1 MPESLRAQ
9 LQEIGLLPAEAQ
21 VYLALVRNGAL
32 SGSRV
37 AATAGVPRSSAYL
50 TLNSLHEK
58 GLIEGGAGN
67 GSRFSVVAPD
77 KALPA
82 LVLQAKEAMVARE
95 DLALHL
101 GQELA
106 GLVEPSETAPDNLVQ
121 VIRSRRGVAERY
133 ERLQLEAQKSNEVF
147 VKAPFFVAPGNPA
160 QEQAGTRGVKVRA
173 VYEKAV
179 LSSPSVKPYLA
190 EWIARGEEVRIF
202 DGKLPHKLAIFDRRR
217 ALVHLSMPGDQMRTL
232 LIQHPELAISLGI
245 AFDSVWSR
253 SKPYQPSSS
262 VARSRRTKNRKPSL

>member
-1 MPESLRAQ
+1 MTEPLRTQ

-32 SGSRV
+32 SGSGV
-37 AATAGVPRSSAYL
+37 AATAAVPRSSAYL
-50 TLNSLHEK
+50 TLHSLLEK
-58 GLIEGGAGN
+58 GLIEGGAGS

-82 LVLQAKEAMVARE
+82 LVMHAKEAMVARE
-95 DLALHL
+95 DLALQL
-101 GQELA
+101 GRQLA
-106 GLVEPSETAPDNLVQ
+106 SLVEPSETAPDNLVQ

-133 ERLQLEAQKSNEVF
+133 ERLQLEAQNSNEVF

-160 QEQAGTRGVKVRA
+160 QEQAGTRGVAVRA
-173 VYEKAV
+173 VYEQAV

-202 DGKLPHKLAIFDRRR
+202 NGKLPHKLAIFDRKR

-245 AFDSVWSR
+245 AFDSIWSR
-253 SKPYQPSSS
+253 SVPYKPGSS
-262 VARSRRTKNRKPSL
+262 VANSRRPKIQKSKS